1 MFIQEHKIYGEG
13 KKLLLTVK
21 NFALKK
27 GEKIIISG
35 PSGCGKTSF
44 LDEIYD
50 KRERLG
56 VPVEWNIGYLSQKP
70 ALLDGE
76 NIYRNITGKLCY
88 KKNIKK
94 IDKLLQ
100 DVGVKIGKDKAKKEL
115 SKYSGGEKQRIALV
129 KLLWGNFNLVL
140 MDEPL
145 SALDF
150 EMKKIINKLYKELLS
165 DKLVIYV
172 THDESEK
179 ASLIEELKFKE
190 YKIENG
196 VLNG

>member
-1 MFIQEHKIYGEG
+1 MLIKEHKIYGEG

-21 NFALKK
+21 DFELKEGQK
-27 GEKIIISG
+27 VLISG

-50 KRERLG
+50 KREELG
-56 VPVEWNIGYLSQKP
+56 IPAEWNMGYLSQKP

-76 NIYRNITGKLCY
+76 NIYRNITGKLLY
-88 KKNIKK
+88 KKDIAK
-94 IDKLLQ
+94 IDQLLKK
-100 DVGVKIGKDKAKKEL
+100 VGIKPGDDIEKKEL

-129 KLLWGNFNLVL
+129 KLLWGKFNLVL

-150 EMKKIINKLYKELLS
+150 EMKRAINKLYKELLN
-165 DKLVIYV
+165 DKLVMYV

-179 ASLIEELKFKE
+179 ESLIEELKFKE